1 MMTCHAERDWKLALI
16 DIDGTLCRGKQVIEG
31 APQFVE
37 RLRNRGIQPVF
48 FTNNATRT
56 PQQVSTFL
64 SSMGFQVSPREVCT
78 SAQAAAYTLSR
89 KVGED
94 APVLYIGTDGLR
106 EALHAEGLVP
116 VYVDDQRSGPLDDV
130 SAAVVGLDPN
140 VTYQHLAWF
149 CQQVMRLGWWVLTNQ
164 DVRLP
169 VEDAFMPGNGAI
181 GSFISTATGM
191 TPIVTGKPEPL
202 FVDYALARYGAR
214 RDEAIIIGDNLLTD
228 IKAGVAC
235 GVYSIYVE
243 TGVRYPKPKSDH
255 GECDASAIIPNETHA
270 SVAELFMTH
279 ERDPV

>member
-1 MMTCHAERDWKLALI
+1 MTCHAERDWKLALI
-16 DIDGTLCRGKQVIEG
+16 DIDGTLCRGRQVIDG

-56 PQQVSTFL
+56 PHQVSTL
-64 SSMGFQVSPREVCT
+64 LCNMGFQVSPREICT
-78 SAQAAAYTLSR
+78 SAQAAAHTLRR
-89 KVGED
+89 KVGEG

-116 VYVDDQRSGPLDDV
+116 VYVDDDGRTGPLDDV

-140 VTYQHLAWF
+140 ITYQHLARF

-169 VEDAFMPGNGAI
+169 VEDTFMPGNGAI
-181 GSFISTATGM
+181 GSFISTATGIL
-191 TPIVTGKPEPL
+191 PIVTGKPEPL

-228 IKAGVAC
+228 IKAGVDC

-243 TGVRYPKPKSDH
+243 TGVRYTKPKSDN
-255 GECDASAIIPNETHA
+255 GECATSAITPDETHA
-270 SVAELFMTH
+270 SVADLFLTH
-279 ERDPV
+279 